1 MDGRGICRLSCRE
14 MRSDWER
21 IASLGVCAT
30 ATDGIL
36 AKRQSGFTRV
46 VIYWRGRCRQLWWR
60 QRFIEMI
67 LAVIASH
74 DGLVGGLG
82 RPGSVSV
89 SAPRLTR
96 RMMFFSGSHC
106 NTPKGKASC
115 KDKSERPVSREQKRG
130 TVGR

>member
-1 MDGRGICRLSCRE
+1 

-21 IASLGVCAT
+21 IASLRVCAP

-46 VIYWRGRCRQLWWR
+46 VIQWRGRGSQLRWR
-60 QRFIEMI
+60 QWFIELV

-82 RPGSVSV
+82 RPESVSV
-89 SAPRLTR
+89 FASRLTR
-96 RMMFFSGSHC
+96 R
-106 NTPKGKASC
+106 
-115 KDKSERPVSREQKRG
+115 
-130 TVGR
+130 